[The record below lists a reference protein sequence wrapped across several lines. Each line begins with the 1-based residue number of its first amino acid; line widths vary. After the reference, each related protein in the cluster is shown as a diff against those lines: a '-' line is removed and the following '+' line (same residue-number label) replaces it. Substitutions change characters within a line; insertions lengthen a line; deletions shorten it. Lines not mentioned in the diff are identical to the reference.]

1 MARQCKSDDPDELLL
16 RRFQRAAGDFRN
28 AFRPPAARAESGH
41 GAAELSNDER
51 RRVLAHL
58 SELAD
63 VLKLMIARK
72 DEIGRQLNRARGH
85 RAAVSAYARTGA
97 LAGVSRRKN

>member
-1 MARQCKSDDPDELLL
+1 MARQRKSNDPDELLL

-28 AFRPPAARAESGH
+28 EFRTLGARAESRH
-41 GAAELSNDER
+41 GVAELSNDER
-51 RRVLAHL
+51 RYVLAHL

-72 DEIGRQLNRARGH
+72 NEIGNQLNRARGH

>member
-1 MARQCKSDDPDELLL
+1 MARKRKSDDPDELLL

-28 AFRPPAARAESGH
+28 EFHSLGARAEGGH
-41 GAAELSNDER
+41 GVAELSNDER
-51 RRVLAHL
+51 RCVLAHL
-58 SELAD
+58 SELAN

-72 DEIGRQLNRARGH
+72 NEIGHQLNRARGH

-97 LAGVSRRKN
+97 LAGVSRRNN